1 MLDAVTFAS
10 YARKRAQQ
18 VKIGKP
24 NDVAEKEKE
33 LKSALLQFLAGTG
46 VAGALIMTM
55 AQNAMSYTLTPMHCQ
70 IAARKQNPIEGCYAE
85 YVAVLLPFF

>member
-70 IAARKQNPIEGCYAE
+70 IAARKQNPIEDCYAE

>member
-1 MLDAVTFAS
+1 MTFAS
-10 YARKRAQQ
+10 FARKCAQQ

-46 VAGALIMTM
+46 VAGALIIG
-55 AQNAMSYTLTPMHCQ
+55 LTNLDLLGALPG
-70 IAARKQNPIEGCYAE
+70 IRRKCHRVEHGLRDNKVGG
-85 YVAVLLPFF
+85 